1 VETRR
6 VENQGAGRSALSC
19 SLYTG
24 AAGKEQAKGISRA
37 IIFFCHHFLQ
47 AKNDWG
53 HYDGMIF
60 LGPEPVDLKPE
71 APDGPAARM
80 KDA

>member
-1 VETRR
+1 MRR

-24 AAGKEQAKGISRA
+24 AAGKEQAKGISIA
-37 IIFFCHHFLQ
+37 IIFFMP
-47 AKNDWG
+47 KTIG
-53 HYDGMIF
+53 GMYDGMIF
-60 LGPEPVDLKPE
+60 LGPEPVDLKPA
-71 APDGPAARM
+71 APDRPAARM